1 MAKCQLT
8 GKARS
13 YGNKV
18 SHSNIK
24 TRVAN
29 LANVQKRKVF
39 DPETKRTVT
48 LYLTTRSLRTL
59 DKMGLSAFIRKFG
72 VADQSVARAL
82 R

>member
-8 GKARS
+8 GKARV

-29 LANVQKRKVF
+29 LANVQKRRVF

-48 LYLTTRSLRTL
+48 MYLTTRTLRTL
-59 DKMGLSAFIRKFG
+59 DKMGLSAYIRKFG
-72 VADQSVARAL
+72 THDPKIARAL
-82 R
+82 S